1 MSRRIGVFLAALAIA
16 AAGHANAQETT
27 QSPGT
32 LEVSIMPGGAMF
44 FTGGRNGPGFGN
56 YQVGGSLAYNFNRIV
71 GVEGEVGDSIGV
83 SQSLHFTGNVNCPLA
98 PTGTSGLCGF
108 SGTTPNLLNYSGNVV
123 ANLPGAFI
131 VPYATGG
138 VGGLTAFSKA
148 SVGVTSTDTFFTF
161 NVGGGVKWYA
171 PSGRWGLR
179 GDYRFI
185 GMASKSDASAF
196 FGQDNR
202 YAHRIYGAVII
213 NALR

>member
-1 MSRRIGVFLAALAIA
+1 MSRRISVFLVALAF
-16 AAGHANAQETT
+16 AGAGRANAQETP

-44 FTGGRNGPGFGN
+44 FTGGSNGPSFGN
-56 YQVGGSLAYNFNRIV
+56 YQLGGSVAYNFNRIV
-71 GVEGEVGDSIGV
+71 GVEGEVGDSIGI
-83 SQSLHFTGNVNCPLA
+83 SQSLHFSGRVSCPFA
-98 PTGTSGLCGF
+98 PANTTPVCGF
-108 SGTTPNLLNYSGNVV
+108 SGTTPNLLNYSGNVI
-123 ANLPGAFI
+123 ANLPGGPV

-138 VGGLTAFSKA
+138 IGGLTAFSKP
-148 SVGVTSTDTFFTF
+148 SVGATSTDTFFTL

-185 GMASKSDASAF
+185 GMGSKSDASAF

-202 YAHRIYGAVII
+202 YAHRFYGAVII